1 MSAYETRL
9 VPEIKAA
16 AKAVRDAEVA
26 RVVAEFEGDLSV
38 WWSDLL
44 RAHRQPIVD
53 EAKRVCTARGTYPR
67 AKIGM
72 DKKRHS
78 GRW

>member
-1 MSAYETRL
+1 VSAYETRL

-16 AKAVRDAEVA
+16 AKAARDAEVA
-26 RVVAEFEGDLSV
+26 RVVREFEGDLAL

-44 RAHRQPIVD
+44 LGHAQPIID
-53 EAKRVCTARGTYPR
+53 EAKRICAAHGTYPR

-78 GRW
+78 GRR